1 MRSNRLTMAQWQ
13 EILPELD
20 YQTRLAMQICLS
32 TGLRIGDVLDLKAD
46 ESGVYTITER
56 KTGKLT
62 TFRMPEKL
70 QNIIMGLVRP
80 TERVF
85 SVSRSTVY
93 RKVRKYGTTPH
104 GARKTFARALFDRT
118 GDLARVQKAMNHSNL
133 QLTGYYAFSNNDLT

>member
-1 MRSNRLTMAQWQ
+1 MDTVHAAQAV
-13 EILPELD
+13 PD
-20 YQTRLAMQICLS
+20 CPC
-32 TGLRIGDVLDLKAD
+32 VCVKPAD
-46 ESGVYTITER
+46 NCQCCAI
-56 KTGKLT
+56 
-62 TFRMPEKL
+62 
-70 QNIIMGLVRP
+70 
-80 TERVF
+80 ERVF